1 LVAVK
6 GKHGATLAG
15 RYRLLEQ
22 LGEGGMGSVWKAEH
36 LLLHSH
42 VAVKIIDPEIARL
55 EFNLARFLREAKT
68 LATLRSPNVVQVLD
82 FGSDAET
89 PYLVMELLQ
98 GQTLG
103 RRLSEQGRLTLS
115 ETCRVLQDVCA
126 AMSLVHEQGL
136 IHRDLKPENIF
147 LCNVGG
153 QRVTKVVDFG
163 IAKSL
168 RSDMTT
174 ASMKTRTGHMLG
186 TPSYMSPEQCRG
198 LKDIDHRAD
207 LWALGVI
214 AYECLVGK
222 VPFEGEVL
230 GDLLLRI
237 CMDPLP
243 IPSRQARG
251 ALPAAFDAWFAKAV
265 ARDRSTRYQSALELA
280 TSLSA
285 LSPAVSSPAHSSPMH
300 SAPAH
305 SSPTL
310 GSPTHSSP
318 AHSPPTH
325 EAIEA
330 SRPSVVP
337 RISFVPP
344 MPVPRP
350 PSNTETNTTVGL
362 VGASRRV
369 ERRARAALAAA
380 AVVAVLGLWAIGNK
394 RNADGAV
401 NVDMQSLRPPYEV
414 TPKAIRPGVPSGRRW
429 QPSGASPH
437 NPPWPSNV
445 QPSNVRPAEGLP
457 PVAPEQTGRALAAPA
472 PEPAPLRS
480 RESGALPNLAP
491 PLTAVAVGVAA
502 GSAPTPSSGAAP
514 SPPRGL
520 APNGAGPGAG
530 LATAG
535 SASAAPSKSGGSP
548 SAAESGAAAPPAGS
562 GTSAPGS
569 PAAPK
574 IPAPPPSAPA
584 PSPPPPPSHGRQLYP
599 SPARAPSPPAPPAS
613 PAPAPPRPSPPPLR
627 GTAAPTPSRA
637 RPPPPP
643 SSDDNIRHSR

>member
-1 LVAVK
+1 MVVK

-42 VAVKIIDPEIARL
+42 VAVKIIDPDVARL

-68 LATLRSPNVVQVLD
+68 LATLRSPHVVQVLD

-89 PYLVMELLQ
+89 PYLVMELLH

-103 RRLSEQGRLTLS
+103 RRLSEQGRLS
-115 ETCRVLQDVCA
+115 IGETCRVLQDVCA

-168 RSDMTT
+168 RGDMT

-222 VPFEGEVL
+222 IPFEGEVL

-243 IPSRQARG
+243 IPSQQARG
-251 ALPAAFDAWFAKAV
+251 ALAASFDAWFAKAV
-265 ARDRSTRYQSALELA
+265 ARDRSTRFQSALELA
-280 TSLSA
+280 TSLADLARSEN
-285 LSPAVSSPAHSSPMH
+285 
-300 SAPAH
+300 APVRE
-305 SSPTL
+305 PNE
-310 GSPTHSSP
+310 P
-318 AHSPPTH
+318 
-325 EAIEA
+325 
-330 SRPSVVP
+330 SRPSVT

-344 MPVPRP
+344 APIPRTAP
-350 PSNTETNTTVGL
+350 NTETNTSVGL
-362 VGASRRV
+362 VGSSRRV
-369 ERRARAALAAA
+369 ERRARLAAVA
-380 AVVAVLGLWAIGNK
+380 GAVVVAGLGLWAIGNK
-394 RNADGAV
+394 RDGDVPAD
-401 NVDMQSLRPPYEV
+401 VDVQSLRPPYEV
-414 TPKAIRPGVPSGRRW
+414 TPKVIRPGVPSGRRW
-429 QPSGASPH
+429 LPSRATLPSAQPAATPM
-437 NPPWPSNV
+437 
-445 QPSNVRPAEGLP
+445 PAGERGE
-457 PVAPEQTGRALAAPA
+457 APAANAPGSALAAPSADAVPLSA
-472 PEPAPLRS
+472 PASDAVP
-480 RESGALPNLAP
+480 
-491 PLTAVAVGVAA
+491 TAVAPATPGAPVNAVA
-502 GSAPTPSSGAAP
+502 SANPAPAVPAPIAPAAITTAVSAP
-514 SPPRGL
+514 SP
-520 APNGAGPGAG
+520 
-530 LATAG
+530 
-535 SASAAPSKSGGSP
+535 SAMTPK
-548 SAAESGAAAPPAGS
+548 
-562 GTSAPGS
+562 
-569 PAAPK
+569 PAAPT
-574 IPAPPPSAPA
+574 APTGAPA
-584 PSPPPPPSHGRQLYP
+584 PSVPLPPGASSAPPSGSTPADAAHPAAPHASGEPQPVPRPSHGRQLQ
-599 SPARAPSPPAPPAS
+599 PSPPL
-613 PAPAPPRPSPPPLR
+613 RPLR

-637 RPPPPP
+637 RAPQPPG
-643 SSDDNIRHSR
+643 DDTIRRSR

>member
-1 LVAVK
+1 MAVK

-42 VAVKIIDPEIARL
+42 VAVKIIDPDIAHL

-68 LATLRSPNVVQVLD
+68 LASLRSSHVVQVLD
-82 FGSDAET
+82 FGSDADT
-89 PYLVMELLQ
+89 PYLVMELLH

-103 RRLSEQGRLTLS
+103 RRLSEQGCLTLG
-115 ETCRVLQDVCA
+115 ETSRVLTDVCA

-136 IHRDLKPENIF
+136 IHRDLKPDNIF

-168 RSDMTT
+168 RGDMTT

-222 VPFEGEVL
+222 VPFDGEVL

-243 IPSRQARG
+243 VPSQHARG

-265 ARDRSTRYQSALELA
+265 ARDRTVRFQSALELA
-280 TSLSA
+280 TSLSE
-285 LSPAVSSPAHSSPMH
+285 LSPAVGSSAASLVAV
-300 SAPAH
+300 SAPARDMV
-305 SSPTL
+305 
-310 GSPTHSSP
+310 
-318 AHSPPTH
+318 
-325 EAIEA
+325 EA
-330 SRPSVVP
+330 SRPSSS

-350 PSNTETNTTVGL
+350 PSNTETNTSVGL
-362 VGASRRV
+362 VGGSRRV
-369 ERRARAALAAA
+369 ERRARVAAVAA
-380 AVVAVLGLWAIGNK
+380 AVVVAALGLWAIADK

-401 NVDMQSLRPPYEV
+401 DVDVESLRPPYEV
-414 TPKAIRPGVPSGRRW
+414 TPKVIRPGVPSGRRW
-429 QPSGASPH
+429 QPSGASSSTPAGASH
-437 NPPWPSNV
+437 TPS
-445 QPSNVRPAEGLP
+445 PRAGALEG
-457 PVAPEQTGRALAAPA
+457 A
-472 PEPAPLRS
+472 
-480 RESGALPNLAP
+480 SGAL
-491 PLTAVAVGVAA
+491 
-502 GSAPTPSSGAAP
+502 SAPATDAAQLPTPESAGAWAGGGAQPSAEPRGFGAGPALSMVPPQIESASRSGPGTASAAVEAGRGPSGESSSGA
-514 SPPRGL
+514 
-520 APNGAGPGAG
+520 
-530 LATAG
+530 
-535 SASAAPSKSGGSP
+535 
-548 SAAESGAAAPPAGS
+548 GAAASPAGS
-562 GTSAPGS
+562 SAVV
-569 PAAPK
+569 AEAP
-574 IPAPPPSAPA
+574 PPPSAGAAPGAPPSNA
-584 PSPPPPPSHGRQLYP
+584 PSALAPRPSHGRQLYP
-599 SPARAPSPPAPPAS
+599 APPPADLPL
-613 PAPAPPRPSPPPLR
+613 RPLR
-627 GTAAPTPSRA
+627 GTAAPAAPGRA
-637 RPPPPP
+637 HPAPPPP
-643 SSDDNIRHSR
+643 SDDTIRRSR

>member
-42 VAVKIIDPEIARL
+42 VAVKIIDPDIARL

-68 LATLRSPNVVQVLD
+68 LATLRSPHVVQVLD
-82 FGSDAET
+82 FGSDADT

-103 RRLSEQGRLTLS
+103 RRLSEQGRLTLG
-115 ETCRVLQDVCA
+115 ETSRVLQDVCA

-168 RSDMTT
+168 RGEMTT
-174 ASMKTRTGHMLG
+174 GSMKTRTGHMLG

-222 VPFEGEVL
+222 VPFDGQVL

-243 IPSRQARG
+243 IPSQHARG

-265 ARDRSTRYQSALELA
+265 ARDREVRFQSARELA
-280 TSLSA
+280 TSLSE
-285 LSPAVSSPAHSSPMH
+285 LSPALSVTALSIPALGVPAANSP
-300 SAPAH
+300 
-305 SSPTL
+305 L
-310 GSPTHSSP
+310 R
-318 AHSPPTH
+318 
-325 EAIEA
+325 EAVEA
-330 SRPSVVP
+330 SRPSAP

-350 PSNTETNTTVGL
+350 PSNTETNTSVGL
-362 VGASRRV
+362 VGGSRRV
-369 ERRARAALAAA
+369 ERRARVAALVATA
-380 AVVAVLGLWAIGNK
+380 AVAAIGLWAIADK
-394 RNADGAV
+394 RNADGAT
-401 NVDMQSLRPPYEV
+401 NVDVQSLRPPYEV
-414 TPKAIRPGVPSGRRW
+414 TPKVIRPGVPSGRRW
-429 QPSGASPH
+429 QPGGAGSQGAAGLPSPSDGAVQEGASGP
-437 NPPWPSNV
+437 
-445 QPSNVRPAEGLP
+445 
-457 PVAPEQTGRALAAPA
+457 LAAPA
-472 PEPAPLRS
+472 ADAAQLPSPGSAGEPAGGAAQLSADARS
-480 RESGALPNLAP
+480 FGAAAVHPVAP
-491 PLTAVAVGVAA
+491 TAVPIASAINPPPPSLAGQGAA
-502 GSAPTPSSGAAP
+502 ASAAQPARAPSAGGSAP
-514 SPPRGL
+514 
-520 APNGAGPGAG
+520 AG
-530 LATAG
+530 
-535 SASAAPSKSGGSP
+535 
-548 SAAESGAAAPPAGS
+548 GAAAPPAGS
-562 GTSAPGS
+562 SAAGGASNPP
-569 PAAPK
+569 PAAAP
-574 IPAPPPSAPA
+574 PNAPPPR
-584 PSPPPPPSHGRQLYP
+584 PSYGRQLYP
-599 SPARAPSPPAPPAS
+599 SPTPPAPTPPPS
-613 PAPAPPRPSPPPLR
+613 STPAPSLPLRPLR
-627 GTAAPTPSRA
+627 GTAAPASPGRA
-637 RPPPPP
+637 HPPV
-643 SSDDNIRHSR
+643 SGDDTIRHTR

>member
-6 GKHGATLAG
+6 GKQGATLAG

-42 VAVKIIDPEIARL
+42 VAVKIIDPEVARL

-68 LATLRSPNVVQVLD
+68 LATLRSPHVVQVLD
-82 FGSDAET
+82 FGSDADT
-89 PYLVMELLQ
+89 PYLVMELLH

-103 RRLSEQGRLTLS
+103 RRLSEQGRMTLN
-115 ETCRVLQDVCA
+115 ETTRVLQDVCA

-147 LCNVGG
+147 LCNMGG

-168 RSDMTT
+168 RGDMT

-243 IPSRQARG
+243 IPSQQARG
-251 ALPAAFDAWFAKAV
+251 VLPAAFDAWFAKAV
-265 ARDRSTRYQSALELA
+265 ARDRSTRFQSALELA
-280 TSLSA
+280 ISLSE
-285 LSPAVSSPAHSSPMH
+285 LSPAI
-300 SAPAH
+300 SAPVRE
-305 SSPTL
+305 P
-310 GSPTHSSP
+310 
-318 AHSPPTH
+318 
-325 EAIEA
+325 IEA
-330 SRPSVVP
+330 SRPSLP

-350 PSNTETNTTVGL
+350 ASNTETNTSVGL

-369 ERRARAALAAA
+369 ERRARAAALGAALVGA
-380 AVVAVLGLWAIGNK
+380 AVGLWALGNR

-401 NVDMQSLRPPYEV
+401 NMDVQSLRAPYEL
-414 TPKAIRPGVPSGRRW
+414 TPKIIRPGVPSGRRW
-429 QPSGASPH
+429 QPSRAAASASPQ
-437 NPPWPSNV
+437 PIAGTPSANEAAR
-445 QPSNVRPAEGLP
+445 NGNGGE
-457 PVAPEQTGRALAAPA
+457 LAAPGVA
-472 PEPAPLRS
+472 LLP
-480 RESGALPNLAP
+480 SGAP
-491 PLTAVAVGVAA
+491 AVHPG
-502 GSAPTPSSGAAP
+502 SSGAPPSELRNTAPFSASTPPAAAAIQKPEGPTVAPAAVDAVRAAIAP
-514 SPPRGL
+514 SRDSE
-520 APNGAGPGAG
+520 GA
-530 LATAG
+530 
-535 SASAAPSKSGGSP
+535 ASA
-548 SAAESGAAAPPAGS
+548 GAATPPAGS
-562 GTSAPGS
+562 SSAAGANAPPPAGS
-569 PAAPK
+569 PAPPDKPPAAAPE
-574 IPAPPPSAPA
+574 APPR
-584 PSPPPPPSHGRQLYP
+584 PSHGRQLYP
-599 SPARAPSPPAPPAS
+599 
-613 PAPAPPRPSPPPLR
+613 APAPPDLPLRPLR
-627 GTAAPTPSRA
+627 GTAAPSAPRAHPTPPGDGS
-637 RPPPPP
+637 
-643 SSDDNIRHSR
+643 IRHAR